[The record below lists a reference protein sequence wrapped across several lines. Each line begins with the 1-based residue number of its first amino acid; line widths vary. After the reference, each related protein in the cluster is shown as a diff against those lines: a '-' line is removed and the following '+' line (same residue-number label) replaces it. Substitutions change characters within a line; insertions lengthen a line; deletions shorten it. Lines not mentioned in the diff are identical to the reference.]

1 MKYSVKINSVKTVDE
16 LEDSWNNADFTELLK
31 IFGYS
36 EAATVK
42 QNELKEF
49 LLMAITDSEPRE
61 AAALMLAYKLSETL
75 NEGQIDNLS
84 QEMLREKV
92 SENYSDIYIHKHL
105 FAINQLLYKAYNGKF
120 PDAKAIITQ
129 FEMKPEQDDEA
140 ELTKELAL
148 KALRIGLSESN
159 LINRLFKEQLDGNV
173 SFPEA
178 EGILWNLK
186 HKGNFQ
192 YEMVTSEKWLG
203 KDDFENMEYECD
215 VTAFQEESEEV

>member
-1 MKYSVKINSVKTVDE
+1 MKYSLKINSVKTVDE
-16 LEDSWNNADFTELLK
+16 LQSSWNNDDLTELLK

-36 EAATVK
+36 DAATVK
-42 QNELKEF
+42 QNELKDF
-49 LLMAITDSEPRE
+49 LLMAITDFEPRE
-61 AAALMLAYKLSETL
+61 AAALMLEYKHSETL

-105 FAINQLLYKAYNGKF
+105 FAINQMLYKAYNGKF
-120 PDAKAIITQ
+120 PYAKAVIVE
-129 FEMKPEQDDEA
+129 FEMKAENDET
-140 ELTKELAL
+140 EITKELAL

-178 EGILWNLK
+178 EGILWELQN
-186 HKGNFQ
+186 KGNSQ
-192 YEMVTSEKWLG
+192 YVMTTSEKWLG
-203 KDDFENMEYECD
+203 KEDFENMEYECD
-215 VTAFQEESEEV
+215 ATAFEEEAEED

>member
-178 EGILWNLK
+178 EGILWKLK
-186 HKGNFQ
+186 PKGNFQ

-203 KDDFENMEYECD
+203 KEDFENMEYECD
-215 VTAFQEESEEV
+215 VTAFQEEVEEV

>member
-31 IFGYS
+31 KFDFADA
-36 EAATVK
+36 EAVK
-42 QNELKEF
+42 KNELRDF
-49 LLMAITDSEPRE
+49 LLMAITDFEPRE
-61 AAALMLAYKLSETL
+61 AAALMLEYKLSETL

-120 PDAKAIITQ
+120 PYAKAVIVE
-129 FEMKPEQDDEA
+129 FEMKAENDET
-140 ELTKELAL
+140 EITKELAL

-159 LINRLFKEQLDGNV
+159 LINRLFKEQLDGDTA
-173 SFPEA
+173 FPEA
-178 EGILWNLK
+178 EGILWELQN
-186 HKGNFQ
+186 KGNSQ
-192 YEMVTSEKWLG
+192 YVMTTSEKWLG
-203 KDDFENMEYECD
+203 KEDFENMEYECD
-215 VTAFQEESEEV
+215 VMPFIEKWEEE

>member
-31 IFGYS
+31 KFDFADA
-36 EAATVK
+36 EAVK
-42 QNELKEF
+42 KNELKDF
-49 LLMAITDSEPRE
+49 LLMAITDFEPRE
-61 AAALMLAYKLSETL
+61 AAALMLDYKLSEIL
-75 NEGQIDNLS
+75 NEGQIDYLS

-92 SENYSDIYIHKHL
+92 SENYSDIYVHKHL

-120 PDAKAIITQ
+120 PCAKAVVAE
-129 FEMKPEQDDEA
+129 FEMKPELDYETQ
-140 ELTKELAL
+140 LTKELAL

-178 EGILWNLK
+178 EGILWKLK

-203 KDDFENMEYECD
+203 KEDFENMEYECE
-215 VTAFQEESEEV
+215 VTAFEEEVEEV

>member
-16 LEDSWNNADFTELLK
+16 LEDSWNNADLTELLK
-31 IFGYS
+31 RFDFADA
-36 EAATVK
+36 EAVNK
-42 QNELKEF
+42 NELKDF
-49 LLMAITDSEPRE
+49 LLMAITDFEPRE
-61 AAALMLAYKLSETL
+61 AAALMLDYKLSEIL
-75 NEGQIDNLS
+75 NEGQIDYLS

-120 PDAKAIITQ
+120 PSAKAVVAQ
-129 FEMKPEQDDEA
+129 FEMKPELDDETQ
-140 ELTKELAL
+140 LTKELAL

-178 EGILWNLK
+178 EGILWNLN

-203 KDDFENMEYECD
+203 KEDFENMEYECD
-215 VTAFQEESEEV
+215 VTAFQEEAEEG

>member
-1 MKYSVKINSVKTVDE
+1 MKYSLKINSVKTVDE
-16 LEDSWNNADFTELLK
+16 LDGSWNNDDLTELLK

-36 EAATVK
+36 EASTVK
-42 QNELKEF
+42 QNELKDF
-49 LLMAITDSEPRE
+49 LLMAITDFEPRE
-61 AAALMLAYKLSETL
+61 AAALMLEYKLSETL

-105 FAINQLLYKAYNGKF
+105 FAINQMLYKAYNGKF
-120 PDAKAIITQ
+120 PYAKAVIVE
-129 FEMKPEQDDEA
+129 FEMKAENDET
-140 ELTKELAL
+140 EITKELAL

-173 SFPEA
+173 SFHEA
-178 EGILWNLK
+178 EGILWELQN
-186 HKGNFQ
+186 KGNAQ
-192 YEMVTSEKWLG
+192 YVMTTSEKWLN

-215 VTAFQEESEEV
+215 ATAFEEEADED